1 MMIVC
6 AGSLLRYVGYR
17 RRLHYPGAGTVRE
30 ALTALTEQH
39 PVLTPLLLTPEGEL
53 RPSHRLI
60 LGDSL
65 LGPAELDTPV
75 GPEDR
80 LEILTSISG
89 G

>member
-1 MMIVC
+1 MVIVC
-6 AGSLLRYVGYR
+6 AGSLLRYVQYQ
-17 RRLHYPGAGTVRE
+17 RRLQYPAATVRE
-30 ALTALTEQH
+30 ALAALTDQH
-39 PVLTPLLLTPEGEL
+39 PVLAPLLLTPEGDL

-60 LGDSL
+60 LHDRL

-75 GPEDR
+75 GPDDR